1 MSSRSFFQIF
11 FKISALLTIVG
22 SVGVLI
28 ESLQSIVSFFSYTDY
43 TILFIAIIS
52 IALLVFTVYF
62 LLFKG
67 DYIINKL
74 HLTDNVD
81 EHLSIKMHRSQ
92 ILSLAVVVIGGYTF
106 VNEIPVF
113 CHALYSYWQ
122 EGLMEHSYSY
132 TSKGPIIYSSARLLV
147 GLLLLGNTKLIV
159 NYLELRRKK

>member
-11 FKISALLTIVG
+11 FKISALLTIV
-22 SVGVLI
+22 SSIGVLI
-28 ESLQSIVSFFSYTDY
+28 ESLQSIVSFFSYRDY

-52 IALLVFTVYF
+52 IVLLVFAVYF

-74 HLTDNVD
+74 QLTDNID

-92 ILSLAVVVIGGYTF
+92 ILSLAIVIIGGYTI
-106 VNEIPVF
+106 VNEIPIF
-113 CHALYSYWQ
+113 CHSLYAYWQ
-122 EGLMEHSYSY
+122 EGTMEHSYSY